1 MNSEAASQK
10 VYIEIVKKIRKMI
23 DEDGLK
29 PGDKIPSERELSER
43 LQVGRSSVR
52 EALRAIELLGL
63 IETRRGEGTF
73 LRDSRG
79 NQMVQIISTFIL
91 QDQKVV
97 KDLKGTIQYIEM
109 DGLRAVLQRNNDEQ
123 IHQFRH
129 NVETMEITDD
139 EFFLKIIELTDN
151 HLLYRIWVILNEFYC
166 SLDLKKETSS
176 KSAYIT
182 LLDALLDGDEQEVLE
197 KYKKLRK
204 LL

>member
-1 MNSEAASQK
+1 
-10 VYIEIVKKIRKMI
+10 MI